1 MSKKIIMKTTY
12 TFLLFCFLLL
22 AVQNTEAQNYIV
34 EGTPTESDSFQTRA
48 TALNFLSSQNTPAIQ
63 NRNSVESSSIF
74 IEQIGNDNVLNAN
87 TSSQTSD
94 LNFSQRGN
102 SNSIFLDISV
112 ADDIQQD
119 ILQQGNRNQFFN
131 ITTNPFGSHS
141 AEVIQNGN
149 NQDVT
154 IYGNNSISDRI
165 KINMQGD
172 DRSVI
177 VRSFN

>member
-1 MSKKIIMKTTY
+1 MKTFHS
-12 TFLLFCFLLL
+12 FLIVCFLLL
-22 AVQNTEAQNYIV
+22 GVQNTIAQNYIA
-34 EGTPTESDSFQTRA
+34 EETPAESDSFQTKA
-48 TALNFLSSQNTPAIQ
+48 TALNFLSSQNTPANQ
-63 NRNSVESSSIF
+63 NRNLAESSSVF
-74 IEQIGNDNVLNAN
+74 IEQIGNNNTLIAN
-87 TSSQTSD
+87 TTSQTSD
-94 LNFSQRGN
+94 LNFSQRGD

-112 ADDIQQD
+112 ANDIQQD
-119 ILQQGNRNQFFN
+119 VMQQGNRNQFFN

-154 IYGNNSISDRI
+154 IYGNNSISDKI